1 MLRSLKA
8 KLLSVIAIAF
18 TLLLVLLVAQLTYSL
33 NGMKSQLVQQTQSTI
48 ESEVLGRLESEAASL
63 GNAISGYLNSIFR
76 VSGTLA
82 NNLAANVTEVG
93 TIASADT
100 LTRSQVNQLMAE
112 TLRSH
117 PDISA
122 LYAQFEA
129 NAYDGLDG
137 DYLDTDALHTVPSTG
152 GLEIYWV
159 RDENGQ
165 LVQERVID
173 ASEKYQEETDE
184 FGQREAEWFLCSKD
198 TGRACMLEPYFYEI
212 REGYSELMTS
222 LTSPI
227 MAQGQFRGV
236 VGVDVNLPVIQKLID
251 QLQSELYQGKSRV
264 TLLSEKGL
272 IVGSSEYADH
282 LTRPLHEAR
291 DTLGKQLLSLHQQR
305 NRFLHQDGTYYVSYP
320 LTIEASGTTWSL
332 LLELPEQV
340 VLASTAA
347 LTKTIDDNVASL
359 LRTEIIIALVS
370 TAIIMFVLLLLVRS
384 IVSPIRQ
391 LDERVHNLASQ
402 EGDLSR
408 NIEIQTHA
416 ELMSLSQGFN
426 AFITKLRH
434 MVLELKNIGSNAK
447 NSAIQIKAINA
458 RAAEATGEQ
467 QYEIDSVVTATNEMS
482 QTASSVSQLAADV
495 ASNATRSL
503 DTVVNSRES
512 LANSVTQVEALT
524 QDMLSASDSIREVSN
539 RTEDINRILD
549 VIRAIAEQTNLL
561 ALNAAIEAARAG
573 EQGRGFAVVA
583 DEVRSLAS
591 KTQDSTNEINDLISN
606 LKEGVARSVA
616 IIASSNEKAEDT
628 KLNTQASYE
637 SLKTVVEDVN
647 AIADNITQV
656 ATAAEEQS
664 AVSEEI
670 SRNLTIIGDAAN
682 RLASMTAESDQA
694 GIELEN
700 IMQQLDEQL
709 ASLRT

>member
-1 MLRSLKA
+1 MFRSLKS

-18 TLLLVLLVAQLTYSL
+18 IVLLVLLVAQLTYSL
-33 NGMKSQLVQQTQSTI
+33 NSMKTQLVEQTQDTM
-48 ESEVLGRLESEAASL
+48 ETEVLGRLESEGARL
-63 GNAISGYLNSIFR
+63 GNAISGYLNSLFR
-76 VSGTLA
+76 VSDTLA
-82 NNLAANVTEVG
+82 STLAANAINREGQNETELNRAQ
-93 TIASADT
+93 I
-100 LTRSQVNQLMAE
+100 NQLVAS
-112 TLRSH
+112 TLASH

-137 DYLDTDALHTVPSTG
+137 EYLGSDAIHSVPDTGS
-152 GLEIYWV
+152 LEIYWI

-165 LVQERVID
+165 LVQERVLD
-173 ASEKYQEETDE
+173 ASEKYLDDTGE

-198 TGRACMLEPYFYEI
+198 KGRACMLEPYFYEI

-222 LTSPI
+222 LTSPV
-227 MAQGQFRGV
+227 MVDGNFRGV
-236 VGVDVNLPVIQKLID
+236 VGIDVNLPVIQSLID
-251 QLQSELYQGKSRV
+251 ELQQELYRGKSRV

-272 IVGSSEYADH
+272 IVGSSEYTEH
-282 LTRPLHEAR
+282 LTRPLKEAR
-291 DTLGKQLLSLHQQR
+291 DTLGNQLTQLHQQR
-305 NRFLHQDGTYYVSYP
+305 DAFIHQDGTYFVAHP

-332 LLELPEQV
+332 LLELPEEI
-340 VLASTAA
+340 VLASTDT
-347 LTKTIDDNVASL
+347 LTSTIDNNVASL
-359 LRTEIIIALVS
+359 LSTEIIIALIS

-402 EGDLSR
+402 DGDLSA
-408 NIEIQTHA
+408 NINMQTHA
-416 ELMSLSQGFN
+416 ELMSLSSGFN
-426 AFITKLRH
+426 DFIAKLRH
-434 MVLELKNIGSNAK
+434 MVLELKNIGTNAK
-447 NSAIQIKAINA
+447 HSAAQIKTINA

-467 QYEIDSVVTATNEMS
+467 QREIDSVVTATNEMS
-482 QTASSVSQLAADV
+482 QTAASVSQLAADV
-495 ASNATRSL
+495 ASNATSSL
-503 DTVVNSRES
+503 DTVKRSRES

-524 QDMLSASDSIREVSN
+524 EDMLSASDSIREVSD

-606 LKEGVARSVA
+606 LKEGVARSVS

-628 KLNTQASYE
+628 KLNTQESYR

-694 GIELEN
+694 GIELESV
-700 IMQQLDEQL
+700 MQQLDEQL

>member
-1 MLRSLKA
+1 MFRSLKT

-18 TLLLVLLVAQLTYSL
+18 VLLLVMLVAQLAYSL
-33 NGMKSQLVQQTQSTI
+33 NGMKSQLVEQTQKTM
-48 ESEVLGRLESEAASL
+48 EKEVLGRLQSEASSL
-63 GNAISGYLNSIFR
+63 GNSISGYLNGVFR
-76 VSGTLA
+76 VSDTLA
-82 NNLAANVTEVG
+82 NSLAANVAETES
-93 TIASADT
+93 TTEPLS
-100 LTRSQVNQLMAE
+100 RSQLNQLVAE

-129 NAYDGLDG
+129 NAYDSSDS
-137 DYLDTDALHTVPSTG
+137 DYLNTDALHTVPDTG
-152 GLEIYWV
+152 GLEIYWI
-159 RDENGQ
+159 RDKNDQ
-165 LVQERVID
+165 LVQERVVD
-173 ASEKYQEETDE
+173 SSEKYLQDTDE

-198 TGRACMLEPYFYEI
+198 TNNACMLEPYFYEI
-212 REGYSELMTS
+212 RDGYSELMTS

-227 MAQGQFRGV
+227 IAQGSFRGV
-236 VGVDVNLPVIQKLID
+236 VGIDINLPIIQRLID
-251 QLQSELYQGKSRV
+251 QLQKELYQGQSRV

-272 IVGSSEYADH
+272 IVGSSEYTKH
-282 LTRPLHEAR
+282 LTRPLKEAR
-291 DTLGKQLLSLHQQR
+291 DTLNGQLLSLHQERHQ
-305 NRFLHQDGTYYVSYP
+305 FLHKDGIYYVSSA
-320 LTIEASGTTWSL
+320 LTITSSGTTWSL
-332 LLELPEQV
+332 LLELPDQV

-347 LTKTIDDNVASL
+347 LTKTIDDNLASL
-359 LRTEIIIALVS
+359 LRTEIIIALLS
-370 TAIIMFVLLLLVRS
+370 TAVIMFVLLFLVRS

-408 NIEIQTHA
+408 SIEIQTHA

-434 MVLELKNIGSNAK
+434 MVLELKNIGASAK
-447 NSAIQIKAINA
+447 NSAIQFKTINA

-467 QYEIDSVVTATNEMS
+467 QKEIDSVVTATNEMS

-503 DTVVNSRES
+503 DTVINSRES
-512 LANSVTQVEALT
+512 LASSVTQVEALT
-524 QDMLSASDSIREVSN
+524 QDMLSASDSIRDVSN

-682 RLASMTAESDQA
+682 RLASMTTESDQA
-694 GIELEN
+694 GIELET

-709 ASLRT
+709 TSLRT